1 MLGDGHRDAL
11 NVGFLKAVLA
21 DARGGYVAGKG
32 HQRHRVHIS
41 GGDAGDQVGSTRAAG
56 GQHHAGAAG
65 GPGVAVCC
73 MGGSLLVSGEHM
85 GDAVG
90 ILIQLIVKIQ
100 HCTAGIAKNG
110 IHALLT
116 KNLHK
121 NLRTV
126 QLHGVFLLFQF
137 HVYPLPRG
145 SF

>member
-1 MLGDGHRDAL
+1 
-11 NVGFLKAVLA
+11 
-21 DARGGYVAGKG
+21 
-32 HQRHRVHIS
+32 
-41 GGDAGDQVGSTRAAG
+41 
-56 GQHHAGAAG
+56 
-65 GPGVAVCC
+65 

>member
-1 MLGDGHRDAL
+1 M
-11 NVGFLKAVLA
+11 
-21 DARGGYVAGKG
+21 
-32 HQRHRVHIS
+32 RHRVHVGRGNARDQI
-41 GGDAGDQVGSTRAAG
+41 GGTRAAG

-90 ILIQLIVKIQ
+90 VFIQLIVKIQ

-126 QLHGVFLLFQF
+126 QLHGELLLFPVLKSTFLHFSTFLQG
-137 HVYPLPRG
+137 LWEK
-145 SF
+145 